1 MSTSKKQGVEIG
13 RFILQEVIPADMSV
27 TEAAKR
33 LGVSRQALSKLL
45 NGKATL
51 SQKMALRLEKT
62 FGTAQE
68 RLLSLKATSDRNR
81 RRDDDRAVPVGTYV
95 PNFLAIKAEQIETWA
110 GTIVA
115 RDHLPVLLR
124 GLIHSTGRELRHV
137 DFPGFDNAQRHGW
150 DGWAEADAA
159 TPWVPAGCSG
169 WECSVNHDPRAKAED
184 DYHARLNMLT
194 PAERA
199 DCTFVFVVARNWS
212 GKKEWAETKD
222 RLGDWKAV
230 RAYDASDLE
239 QWLETAVVPR
249 IWLADKLQ
257 LPTTGFQTLEKCW
270 DDWAGVCEPRM
281 TAAVFTPSIDRHCRA
296 FREWLMA
303 PPDRPFTVAADSREE
318 AGAFIACLLRHNDV
332 PAVSFDQAVLFDA
345 ADSLRLL
352 GPSSAQFIPIVC
364 SEETERCIGELYRR
378 RHCIVVRPRNAVD
391 RRPDIATE
399 LLSQE
404 AFKKALAEMGI
415 TERERV
421 SRLARESGRSPTI
434 LRRRLSRVDAVRTP
448 TWARESDMARFLIP
462 MTLVG
467 AWHAGSRADREILEA
482 LAGSPY
488 QDLED
493 GIAPLLRENDCPVWC
508 VHEYRGVV
516 SKIDALFG
524 VAPTMTKKRIVDF
537 VDFAEY
543 VLSESDPRLDLPP
556 DRRWMAGI
564 YGKVREHSEALRTGV
579 CETLVLL
586 AVHGDSL
593 FRERL
598 GICVAAEV
606 NALVQRLLTPLTTR
620 KLLTHDSDLPN
631 YAEAAPDQFLRLLEE
646 DLKRSDPALRTL
658 LKPVGVGI
666 FDSPMRTGI
675 LWALERVAWSPQY
688 LVRVV
693 LVLADLSR
701 TKIDDNWGNRP
712 INSLAAIFR
721 SWVPQ
726 TAAPIDERIGALE
739 ILCDRFPNV
748 GWQICTQQ
756 FQSHPLGEFN
766 ERPRWRNDAAG
777 AGEPLSGNEPN
788 RFVRKA
794 LDLAIGWPR
803 HDETTLGE
811 LVESL
816 GRMPDQDRLS
826 VFDLIEEWSQTKT
839 DERVKAELRER
850 IRCAVRTRNGRQLGL
865 KGMVKARADEV
876 YERLA
881 PQDPVTRH
889 AWLFSGP
896 RSMLAIDDEGDKNR
910 NWEERQRRIEELR
923 TEAMAEIWSARGLDG
938 AVALLSVSNAE
949 WLVGHCAARF
959 AADVRSAEDVLRRC
973 LSTAAPVAKIDGFIR
988 GFIESI
994 SESLRAEVL
1003 SRSAGLGDL
1012 EEIARLFRCAP
1023 FGERTWRLLDE
1034 QAKAVRDRY
1043 WRDVVPDIAR
1053 GGGEETTELVDR
1065 LLEVDRPRAAFF
1077 AVQIN
1082 WDKVETS
1089 RLKRLLW
1096 SVVTVRSEP
1105 ADYFKIDSY
1114 DLSEALTSLDGRPGV
1129 TQEEMAQIEFAFIE
1143 ALADSDHGIPN
1154 LEKSIA
1160 KSPSLFV
1167 QVLALA
1173 FKRRD
1178 GGQDPPAWR
1187 VDDPNRNSVLATVA
1201 YEVLQRVKRIPGT
1214 EEEGKVETDAL
1225 MRWVAEAREL
1235 CKEAGRVEIGD
1246 DQIGQWLSR
1255 AAPADDTHWPCRPI
1269 CDVLEAIGSKEMAD
1283 GFEVGA
1289 YNSRG
1294 VTTRGAYEGGGQERN
1309 LAAKYR
1315 AWAQA
1320 RRFEYPFVGMI
1331 LDAIAEDYE
1340 RDAVRQDTEVRV
1352 RQRLEQ

>member
-1 MSTSKKQGVEIG
+1 MSTSKKHGVEIG
-13 RFILQEVIPADMSV
+13 RFILKEVIPAGMSV

-51 SQKMALRLEKT
+51 SQEMALRLEKT
-62 FGTAQE
+62 FGTARE
-68 RLLSLKATSDRNR
+68 RLLGLKATSERDR
-81 RRDDDRAVPVGTYV
+81 RRDEDRAVPVGAYV
-95 PNFLAIKAEQIETWA
+95 PNFLTIKAEQIETWT
-110 GTIVA
+110 GMIMA

-124 GLIHSTGRELRHV
+124 GLLHSTGRELRRV

-150 DGWAEADAA
+150 DGWVEAAAA

-169 WECSVNHDPRAKAED
+169 WECSVARPPQAKAER
-184 DYHARLNMLT
+184 DYCARLKMLT

-199 DCTFVFVVARNWS
+199 DCTFVFVTACNWPA
-212 GKKEWAETKD
+212 KNEWAEAKD
-222 RLGDWKAV
+222 RLDDWKAV

-239 QWLETAVVPR
+239 QWLETAVASR
-249 IWLADKLQ
+249 IWLADKLR
-257 LPTTGFQTLEKCW
+257 LPTTGFQTLDRCW
-270 DDWAGVCEPRM
+270 DDWAGACEPRM
-281 TAAVFTPSIDRHCRA
+281 TAAVFTPSIDRHRRA

-303 PPDRPFTVAADSREE
+303 PPNRPFTVAADSKEE
-318 AGAFIACLLRHNDV
+318 AGAFIACLLRQDDV
-332 PAVSFDQAVLFDA
+332 PAGSFDQAVLFDA

-352 GPSSAQFIPIVC
+352 APSSSQFIPIVC
-364 SEETERCIGELYRR
+364 SEETERWIGELYRR

-391 RRPDIATE
+391 RKPDIATE
-399 LLSQE
+399 LLSRG

-421 SRLARESGRSPTI
+421 NRLARESGRSPTI
-434 LRRRLSRVDAVRTP
+434 LRRRLSKVDAVRTP

-482 LAGSPY
+482 LAGRPY

-493 GIAPLLRENDCPVWC
+493 GIAPLLGDDDCPVWC
-508 VHEYRGVV
+508 VQQYRGVV

-543 VLSESDPRLDLPP
+543 VLSESDPRLDLSP

-606 NALVQRLLTPLTTR
+606 NSLIQRLLTPLTTR
-620 KLLTHDSDLPN
+620 KLLTHDRDLPN
-631 YAEAAPDQFLRLLEE
+631 YAEAAPDQFLALLEE
-646 DLKRSDPALRTL
+646 DLKRPDPALRTL
-658 LKPVGVGI
+658 LKPVGAGI

-693 LVLADLSR
+693 LVLADLSC
-701 TKIDDNWGNRP
+701 TKIDDNWGNKP

-721 SWVPQ
+721 WWVPQ

-756 FQSHPLGEFN
+756 FQSHPLGAFN
-766 ERPRWRNDAAG
+766 ERPRWRNDGAG
-777 AGEPLSGNEPN
+777 AGEPLSGDEPS

-794 LDLAIGWPR
+794 LDLAIRWPK

-811 LVESL
+811 LIESL

-826 VFDLIEEWSQTKT
+826 VFDLIDKWSQTET
-839 DERVKAELRER
+839 DERVRADLRER
-850 IRCAVRTRNGRQLGL
+850 IRCAVRTRHGRQLGL
-865 KGMVKARADEV
+865 KGTVKARADEV
-876 YERLA
+876 YEKLA
-881 PQDPVTRH
+881 PLDPVTRH
-889 AWLFSGP
+889 AWLFA
-896 RSMLAIDDEGDKNR
+896 RSRVEPAIEDEGDENR
-910 NWEERQRRIEELR
+910 TWEERQRRIEERR
-923 TEAMAEIWSARGLDG
+923 TEAMAEIWSERGLDG

-959 AADVRSAEDVLRRC
+959 AADVRSAEDVLRGC
-973 LSTAAPVAKIDGFIR
+973 LSTAVAPAEKIDRFIR

-994 SESLRAEVL
+994 SENVRAEVL
-1003 SRSAGLGDL
+1003 SRSAGLDDL
-1012 EEIARLFRCAP
+1012 EEVARLFRCAP
-1023 FGERTWRLLDE
+1023 FGEQTWRLLDK
-1034 QAKAVRDRY
+1034 QARGVRDRY

-1053 GGGEETTELVDR
+1053 GGEEETTELVDR

-1105 ADYFKIDSY
+1105 DDHSKIDPY
-1114 DLSEALTSLDGRPGV
+1114 DLSEALTSLGGRPGV

-1143 ALADSDHGIPN
+1143 ALGDSDHGIPN
-1154 LEKSIA
+1154 LEKRIA
-1160 KSPSLFV
+1160 KSPPLFV

-1173 FKRRD
+1173 FKRSD

-1187 VDDPNRNSVLATVA
+1187 GDDPSRNVVLATAA
-1201 YEVLQRVKRIPGT
+1201 YELLQRVKRIPGT
-1214 EEEGKVETDAL
+1214 DDEGQVDVDAL
-1225 MRWVAEAREL
+1225 MQWVAEARGQCSEH
-1235 CKEAGRVEIGD
+1235 GRIEIGD
-1246 DQIGQWLSR
+1246 EQIGQWLSR
-1255 AAPADDTHWPCRPI
+1255 AASADDTHWPCRPV
-1269 CDVLEAIGSKEMAD
+1269 CDVLEAIGSNEMAN
-1283 GFEVGA
+1283 GFAIGT
-1289 YNSRG
+1289 YNGRG
-1294 VTTRGAYEGGGQERN
+1294 VTRRGAYEGGGQERD
-1309 LAAKYR
+1309 LVAQYR

-1320 RRFEYPFVGMI
+1320 RRFEYPFVGRI
-1331 LDAIAEDYE
+1331 LDAIADDYE
-1340 RDAVRQDTEVRV
+1340 EDAAREDTEVRV
-1352 RQRLEQ
+1352 RQRLE

>member
-1 MSTSKKQGVEIG
+1 MSTSKQQGEGIG
-13 RFILQEVIPADMSV
+13 RFILQEVIPAGMSV
-27 TEAAKR
+27 TEAARR

-51 SQKMALRLEKT
+51 SQEMALRLEKT
-62 FGTAQE
+62 FGMARE
-68 RLLSLKATSDRNR
+68 RLLSLKATSERNR
-81 RRDDDRAVPVGTYV
+81 RRDDDRAVPVGAYV
-95 PNFLAIKAEQIETWA
+95 PDFLTVKAEQIETWA
-110 GTIVA
+110 GTIDA

-124 GLIHSTGRELRHV
+124 GLIHSTGRDFRRV

-150 DGWAEADAA
+150 DGWVEAEAA
-159 TPWVPAGCSG
+159 TPWIPAGRSG
-169 WECSVNHDPRAKAED
+169 WECSVSQDPRAKAEG

-199 DCTFVFVVARNWS
+199 DCTFVFVIARNWPA
-212 GKKEWAETKD
+212 KNEWAETKD
-222 RLGDWKAV
+222 RLGEWKAV

-239 QWLETAVVPR
+239 QWLETAIAPR
-249 IWLADKLQ
+249 IWLADKLR
-257 LPTTGFQTLEKCW
+257 LPTSGFKTLEQCW
-270 DDWAGVCEPRM
+270 DDWALACEPRM
-281 TAAVFTPSIDRHCRA
+281 TAAVFTSSIDRHRRTV
-296 FREWLMA
+296 REWLIA
-303 PPDRPFTVAADSREE
+303 SPDRPLTVSADSREE
-318 AGAFIACLLRHNDV
+318 AIAFIACLLAQDDM
-332 PAVSFDQAVLFDA
+332 PAGSYDQAVLFES
-345 ADSLRLL
+345 ADTLRLL
-352 GPSSAQFIPIVC
+352 APSPSQFIPIVC
-364 SEETERCIGELYRR
+364 SEETERGIGELYRR

-391 RRPDIATE
+391 RKPDIATE
-399 LLSQE
+399 LLSHE

-421 SRLARESGRSPTI
+421 DRLARESGRSPTI
-434 LRRRLSRVDAVRTP
+434 LRRRLSRVDAIRTP
-448 TWARESDMARFLIP
+448 TWARESEMARFLIP

-482 LAGSPY
+482 LAGRPY

-493 GIAPLLRENDCPVWC
+493 GIAPLLGDDDCPVWC
-508 VHEYRGVV
+508 VQQYRGVV

-543 VLSESDPRLDLPP
+543 VLSESDPRLDLSP
-556 DRRWMAGI
+556 DRRWLAGI

-598 GICVAAEV
+598 GICVSAQV
-606 NALVQRLLTPLTTR
+606 NALVQRLLAPLTTR

-631 YAEAAPDQFLRLLEE
+631 YAEAAPDQFLTLLEE
-646 DLKRSDPALRTL
+646 DLKRPDPALRTL
-658 LKPVGVGI
+658 LKPVGAGI

-675 LWALERVAWSPQY
+675 LWALERVAWSPQC

-701 TKIDDNWGNRP
+701 TKIDDNWGNKP

-721 SWVPQ
+721 WWVPQ
-726 TAAPIDERIGALE
+726 TAAPIDDRIKALE
-739 ILCDRFPNV
+739 ILCERFPSV

-756 FQSHPLGEFN
+756 FQSHPLGTFN

-777 AGEPLSGNEPN
+777 AGEPLSGNERH
-788 RFVRKA
+788 RFVRRA

-826 VFDLIEEWSQTKT
+826 VFDLIDKWSQTET

-850 IRCAVRTRNGRQLGL
+850 VRRSVRTRDGRQLSL

-876 YERLA
+876 YESLA

-889 AWLFSGP
+889 AWLFASS
-896 RSMLAIDDEGDKNR
+896 RIQLAIEDERDKNR
-910 NWEERQRRIEELR
+910 NWEESQRRIEELR
-923 TEAMAEIWSARGLDG
+923 TEAMAEIWSARELEG
-938 AVALLSVSNAE
+938 AVALLSASNAE

-959 AADVRSAEDVLRRC
+959 AADVRSVEDVLRRS
-973 LSTAAPVAKIDGFIR
+973 LSTAAPVEKIDGFIR

-994 SESLRAEVL
+994 GENLRAEVL
-1003 SRSAGLGDL
+1003 SRSAGLGDV

-1023 FGERTWRLLDE
+1023 FGERTWRLLDK
-1034 QAKAVRDRY
+1034 QAQGVRDRY
-1043 WRDVVPDIAR
+1043 WTDVVPDIAR
-1053 GGGEETTELVDR
+1053 GGEEETTELVDR
-1065 LLEVDRPRAAFF
+1065 LLGVDRPRAAFF
-1077 AVQIN
+1077 AVQVN

-1096 SVVTVRSEP
+1096 SVVTVHSEP
-1105 ADYFKIDSY
+1105 ADYFRIDPY
-1114 DLSEALTSLDGRPGV
+1114 DLSEALISLDGRPGV
-1129 TQEEMAQIEFAFIE
+1129 TQEEMAQIEFAFID
-1143 ALADSDHGIPN
+1143 ALGDSDHGIPN
-1154 LEKSIA
+1154 LEKRIA
-1160 KSPSLFV
+1160 RSPSLFV

-1173 FKRRD
+1173 FKRSD

-1187 VDDPNRNSVLATVA
+1187 VDDPNRKAVLATAA
-1201 YEVLQRVKRIPGT
+1201 YELLQRVRCMPGT
-1214 EEEGKVETDAL
+1214 DGEGPVEADVL
-1225 MRWVAEAREL
+1225 MRWMAEARGL
-1235 CKEAGRVEIGD
+1235 CKESGRVEIGD
-1246 DQIGQWLSR
+1246 NQIGQWLAR
-1255 AAPADDTHWPCRPI
+1255 AVPADDTQWPCRPI
-1269 CDVLEAIGSKEMAD
+1269 CDVLEAIGSKEMAN

-1289 YNSRG
+1289 YNDRG
-1294 VTTRGAYEGGGQERN
+1294 VVTRGAYEGGGQERD
-1309 LAAKYR
+1309 LAAVYR
-1315 AWAQA
+1315 AWAHA
-1320 RRFEYPFVGMI
+1320 RRFEYPFVGRI
-1331 LDAIAEDYE
+1331 LDALADDYE
-1340 RDAVRQDTEVRV
+1340 GDAARQDAEARV